1 MSRTQRKVLTTA
13 CMTHATIH
21 VYELAVPPLLLLI
34 QTDFLAGDLQMG
46 KVVTLYGML
55 FGLGALPAGYLV
67 DRLGSRV
74 LLLACLW
81 GGALAVLGMA
91 LSPSLATFSI
101 AAAFMGLSLSIYHPA
116 GTALISHALPISG
129 RVFALHGMA
138 GNLGVAGASVIAG
151 SVGALFGWRWALGA
165 LSLVGLVLG
174 LRVLGLP
181 SVGVGEA
188 RARRDGGRWYV
199 FVLLLIGAGLVGVVY
214 RGVTTFLPKLFATS
228 YAEDA
233 MAGTAIGGLL
243 TTAAL
248 LVGLVGMYVA
258 GRISDA
264 GMAPAHVFLIGVVVQ
279 APFMIGI
286 GLIGGPAMVPL
297 AMGFAFFHFFT
308 QPPANQLVAEL
319 TPPRLRGLGYGI
331 YFFMVFGAGSL
342 GATLGG
348 WLSERIGLGRAF
360 PAMTFVLLPALVAMI
375 LLSFARRR
383 RAGPPVPDPTTL

>member
-1 MSRTQRKVLTTA
+1 
-13 CMTHATIH
+13 
-21 VYELAVPPLLLLI
+21 
-34 QTDFLAGDLQMG
+34 
-46 KVVTLYGML
+46 
-55 FGLGALPAGYLV
+55 
-67 DRLGSRV
+67 
-74 LLLACLW
+74 
-81 GGALAVLGMA
+81 
-91 LSPSLATFSI
+91 
-101 AAAFMGLSLSIYHPA
+101 
-116 GTALISHALPISG
+116 
-129 RVFALHGMA
+129 
-138 GNLGVAGASVIAG
+138 
-151 SVGALFGWRWALGA
+151 
-165 LSLVGLVLG
+165 
-174 LRVLGLP
+174 
-181 SVGVGEA
+181 
-188 RARRDGGRWYV
+188 
-199 FVLLLIGAGLVGVVY
+199 
-214 RGVTTFLPKLFATS
+214 LPKLFATS
-228 YAEDA
+228 YAADA

-243 TTAAL
+243 ITAAL
-248 LVGLVGMYVA
+248 LVGLGGMYVA

-375 LLSFARRR
+375 LLSLARRR
-383 RAGPPVPDPTTL
+383 RAGPAAPDPTTL